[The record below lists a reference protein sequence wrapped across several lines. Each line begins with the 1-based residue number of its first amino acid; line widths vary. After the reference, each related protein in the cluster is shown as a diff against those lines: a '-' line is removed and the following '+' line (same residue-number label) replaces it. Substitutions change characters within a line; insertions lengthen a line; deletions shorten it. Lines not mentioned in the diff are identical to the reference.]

1 MLSTSAAMDL
11 GTRNFVL
18 RTVRTCIDVGSRL
31 NAPAVALWDRA
42 KVDKISISDR
52 IDGIVV
58 KASSVQQQ
66 EARLL
71 LHFHGGAHCV
81 GSVWWTREMI
91 GRLSAAASATVV
103 SVNYRLAPDHPFPAA
118 IEDALVAWNW
128 VKEHYPGTRVAL
140 AGESAG
146 GNLSFAL
153 MLRLAQM
160 RAEQPVACVTM
171 SPWLLL
177 DTDLVEQRKLR
188 DPCAVE
194 HETSTSRASLLTGLG
209 VAALS
214 AWERG
219 AARCARRYC
228 QQHPATD
235 PLVSPVLAGEDLVK
249 AFPPVLLHAAED
261 EPLAADARDMARLCE
276 SCGVPVE
283 LKLYPGNLH
292 VFQAVPFSANA
303 RDSMCRIGIFLDRHW
318 CNSGL

>member
-1 MLSTSAAMDL
+1 
-11 GTRNFVL
+11 
-18 RTVRTCIDVGSRL
+18 
-31 NAPAVALWDRA
+31 
-42 KVDKISISDR
+42 VDKISISDR

-71 LHFHGGAHCV
+71 LHFHGGAHCL

-118 IEDALVAWNW
+118 VEDAFAAWNW
-128 VKEHYPGTRVAL
+128 VKEHYPGARVAL

-160 RAEQPVACVTM
+160 GAEQPVACVTM

-177 DTDLVEQRKLR
+177 DTDLVEQRKL
-188 DPCAVE
+188 VE
-194 HETSTSRASLLTGLG
+194 HETSTSRAS
-209 VAALS
+209 
-214 AWERG
+214 
-219 AARCARRYC
+219 

-303 RDSMCRIGIFLDRHW
+303 RDSMCRIGVFLDRHW
-318 CNSGL
+318 CNSRL